1 MKVGGVCAADF
12 KCSHFGVG
20 LHGVFDSTAATLEDE
35 VEKVGVMIFA
45 LVDFV
50 GMVFCL
56 TTVDCE
62 IVL

>member
-35 VEKVGVMIFA
+35 IEEVSVMIFA
-45 LVDFV
+45 FVDFV
-50 GMVFCL
+50 EVVFFVA
-56 TTVDCE
+56 TMDS
-62 IVL
+62 